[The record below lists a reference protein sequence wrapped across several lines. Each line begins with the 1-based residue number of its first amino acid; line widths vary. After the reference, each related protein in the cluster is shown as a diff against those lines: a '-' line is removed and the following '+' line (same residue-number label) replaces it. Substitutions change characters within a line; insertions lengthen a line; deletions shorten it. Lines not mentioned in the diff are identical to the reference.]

1 MTFAK
6 TDKNERFCTSMK
18 RTPGASGGVTV
29 DEIAYR
35 YREFVNVFESARV
48 ETSAV

>member
-6 TDKNERFCTSMK
+6 TDKNERCCTSMK

-29 DEIAYR
+29 DEIAHR
-35 YREFVNVFESARV
+35 YRECMDFFERARV
-48 ETSAV
+48 EPSAV